1 MVVQAPNITK
11 EDDAIEDF
19 ETREFAAK
27 FYSGSIY

>member
-19 ETREFAAK
+19 ESREFASK
-27 FYSGSIY
+27 FYNESIY